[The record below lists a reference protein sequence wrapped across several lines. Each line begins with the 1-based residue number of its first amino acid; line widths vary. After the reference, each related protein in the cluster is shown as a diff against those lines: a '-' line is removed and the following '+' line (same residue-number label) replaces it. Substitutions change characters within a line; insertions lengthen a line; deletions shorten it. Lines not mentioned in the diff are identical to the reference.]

1 MDYMVGF
8 IGHISEK
15 SRPDGFPKEVYSDL
29 YVRAGSDAGLRKAIN
44 EQSIVFIRDNCMI
57 VPKNPEKIEDAFHPS
72 IDSRMVVPWHM
83 ITHLTT
89 VTKTIFGGLPELN
102 RDENDGPSGF
112 SDGTERIQ

>member
-1 MDYMVGF
+1 MDYLVRF
-8 IGHISEK
+8 IGHINEK

-44 EQSIVFIRDNCMI
+44 EQSMVFIRDNCMI
-57 VPKNPEKIEDAFHPS
+57 VPKNPEKIEDAFRPS
-72 IDSRMVVPWHM
+72 LDSRMIIPWHM

-89 VTKTIFGGLPELN
+89 VTKPIVGGLPELN
-102 RDENDGPSGF
+102 RDGGDEGLEF